1 MRTLLTT
8 LLAASLALGA
18 CSSQTP
24 VSDAVRAR
32 AKAGGQFALAEV
44 TAFRWDTVHIF
55 GPYSSQE
62 RVCQALTVVW
72 PDCKKH
78 VPRDGVPEGAFL
90 TVFALGNQTLHH
102 ELHPRRNGE
111 YCPDSCAI
119 VLNAKEAVF
128 AVVAASATGAHSKLV
143 RVVRSAA

>member
-8 LLAASLALGA
+8 LVAASLCLGA

-32 AKAGGQFALAEV
+32 AETGGQFALADV
-44 TAFRWDTVHIF
+44 TAFRWDAVHIF

-62 RVCQALTVVW
+62 RVCQALCAVW
-72 PDCKKH
+72 SDCKEH
-78 VPRDGVPEGAFL
+78 VPQNGVPEGAFL
-90 TVFALGNQTLHH
+90 TVFTQGSRAVHH

-111 YCPDSCAI
+111 YCPDSCEL
-119 VLNAKEAVF
+119 VLKAQEAVF
-128 AVVAASATGAHSKLV
+128 ETVAIPATGASSQRFRLV
-143 RVVRSAA
+143 RRAA